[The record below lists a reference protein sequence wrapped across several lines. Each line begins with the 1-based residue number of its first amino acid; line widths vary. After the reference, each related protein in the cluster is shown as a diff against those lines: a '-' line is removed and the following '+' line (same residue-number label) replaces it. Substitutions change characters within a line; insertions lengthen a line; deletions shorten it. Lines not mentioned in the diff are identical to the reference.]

1 MIKHLI
7 KSKHFSYKDLF
18 HVSQDNTFPIIQ
30 RETNSSVKEEWK
42 MQTKSILNM
51 IIINGNDAPRSSL
64 MDSIVSLK
72 VKKAKG
78 KGVGARSL
86 ACSST
91 SEVEGHVGA
100 SRWGLGRLT
109 SNSIIY
115 MDLYKTKP
123 QVG

>member
-1 MIKHLI
+1 
-7 KSKHFSYKDLF
+7 
-18 HVSQDNTFPIIQ
+18 
-30 RETNSSVKEEWK
+30 

-51 IIINGNDAPRSSL
+51 IIINGNDAPRSTL

-86 ACSST
+86 ACST
-91 SEVEGHVGA
+91 SGVEGHVGA
-100 SRWGLGRLT
+100 SKWGLGRLT
-109 SNSIIY
+109 INSITY

-123 QVG
+123 QVN